1 MENEKKIEFLYNA
14 ISDAQDLIKYIE
26 SKTAI
31 IIAIL
36 TGYIATF
43 FFSLEKIIKYD
54 EYWSCAFWICFLSFI
69 ISLSI
74 TLWIVGR
81 LVFPIRNP
89 IANIKINNSQI
100 SNIQYFLAKNLY
112 HSKWAFPFFNS
123 KRNKL
128 EKDYSTYLTEIGS
141 LSDEILIQ
149 SLIQEL
155 LKISYIRNIK
165 NDRFRILVTFVIITS
180 ILFIVLLLLYHFQLQ
195 SMPNQSMN
203 CIFIK

>member
-43 FFSLEKIIKYD
+43 FFSIEIIIKYD
-54 EYWSCAFWICFLSFI
+54 EYWSWAFWICFLTFI

-89 IANIKINNSQI
+89 IANININSSQI
-100 SNIQYFLAKNLY
+100 TNIQYYIANNLY
-112 HSKWAFPFFNS
+112 DSKWAFLFFNS
-123 KRNKL
+123 KKNKL

-141 LSDEILIQ
+141 MSDEILIQ
-149 SLIQEL
+149 SLSQEL

-165 NDRFRILVTFVIITS
+165 NDRFRILVTFLIITTVF
-180 ILFIVLLLLYHFQLQ
+180 FIVLLLH
-195 SMPNQSMN
+195 
-203 CIFIK
+203 